1 MLKKIFVYVATV
13 FGLLVVIVALGGTK
27 ALQFS
32 AMGAAGAAFAAPPET
47 VTAAAVTEESWE
59 NLLTATG
66 SLAPVQGVTIGAEV
80 PGKITAINFESGATV
95 AAGAPL
101 VQLDVSTETAQLRAS
116 ESVADLAK
124 LNLTRARELRQQGT
138 NSTSDLDAA
147 DAQAK
152 QAAAAADNLRAVIAK
167 KTIRAPFAGRL
178 GLRLVNL
185 GQILKDGE
193 AIVTLQTLDPI
204 YANFSLPQQFF
215 SSLAVGASVRLTSDA
230 APGEHFE
237 GKITAIAPE
246 VDAAT
251 RNVRLQATLANAAE
265 KLRAGMFASVAV
277 VLPASEKKSLV
288 IPSTAILNAP
298 YGDSV
303 FVISETKNAKTGAM
317 EKTLRQQFIRVG
329 AARGDFVTVVSGLKL
344 GEQVVTTGIFK
355 LRPNMTVIIDNTLA
369 PKAELAPKPANT

>member
-32 AMGAAGAAFAAPPET
+32 AMGAAGAAFAPPPET